1 MVGSDL
7 IEILKKM
14 ERVVAERFVKT
25 AFSQE
30 KKEKYFIEERPH
42 SSVNERSFLS
52 RFLGNIFGK

>member
-7 IEILKKM
+7 VEILKNM

-25 AFSQE
+25 VFSQE
-30 KKEKYFIEERPH
+30 KKEKYSIEERPH
-42 SSVNERSFLS
+42 SSVNERSFFS